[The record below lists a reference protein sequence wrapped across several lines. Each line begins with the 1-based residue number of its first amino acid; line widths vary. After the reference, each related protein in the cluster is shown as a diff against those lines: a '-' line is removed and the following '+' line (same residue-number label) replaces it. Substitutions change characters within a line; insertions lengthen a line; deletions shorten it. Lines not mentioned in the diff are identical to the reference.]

1 MSDHFLNEP
10 NGFDMARIGSGLREI
25 AQETADKK
33 LSLTLKK
40 APVHGM
46 VTATSGT
53 SVLLKAGASELE
65 GRGLLILKNLSKFQ
79 VKVGASSADAIYTK
93 GLPIDPGQTH
103 TISFDSAVPVSVY
116 ARSQGGAATLEV
128 TEA

>member
-10 NGFDMARIGSGLREI
+10 NGFDMSKVI
-25 AQETADKK
+25 AGIQGIALETADKRVP
-33 LSLTLKK
+33 LVMKK
-40 APVHGM
+40 APVHGV

-53 SVLLKAGASELE
+53 SVMLKAGAAELS
-65 GRGLLILKNLSKFQ
+65 GRGILIVKNISRFQ
-79 VKVGASSADAIYTK
+79 VKIGASSADAIYTK
-93 GLPIDPGQTH
+93 GLPLDPGQTES
-103 TISFDSAVPVSVY
+103 ISFDPAVPVSVY

>member
-10 NGFDMARIGSGLREI
+10 NGFDMSKVIAGIQGI

-33 LSLTLKK
+33 LSLTLGKT
-40 APVHGM
+40 PVHGV

-53 SVLLKAGASELE
+53 SVMLKAGTTELD
-65 GRGLLILKNLSKFQ
+65 GRSLLVIKNISRFQ
-79 VKVGASSADAIYTK
+79 VKIGASSADAIYTK
-93 GLPIDPGQTH
+93 GLPVDPGQTQS
-103 TISFDSAVPVSVY
+103 IEFDPAAPVSVY
-116 ARSQGGAATLEV
+116 ARSQGGAAQLEV

>member
-10 NGFDMARIGSGLREI
+10 NGFDMSKVI
-25 AQETADKK
+25 AGINDIALKTADKK
-33 LSLTLKK
+33 LPLVIKK
-40 APVHGM
+40 APVHGV

-53 SVLLKAGASELE
+53 SVMLKAGTTELD
-65 GRGLLILKNLSKFQ
+65 GRSILIVKNNSPFQ
-79 VKVGASSADAIYTK
+79 VKIGASSADAIYTK
-93 GLPIDPGQTH
+93 GLPVDPGQTQS
-103 TISFDSAVPVSVY
+103 ISFDPAVPVSVY

>member
-10 NGFDMARIGSGLREI
+10 NGFDMSKVIAGINEI
-25 AQETADKK
+25 ALKTADKK
-33 LSLTLKK
+33 LPLVIKK
-40 APVHGM
+40 APVHGV

-53 SVLLKAGASELE
+53 SVMLKAGTTELD
-65 GRGLLILKNLSKFQ
+65 GRSILIVKNNSPFQ
-79 VKVGASSADAIYTK
+79 VKIGASSADAIYTK
-93 GLPIDPGQTH
+93 GLPVDPGQTQS
-103 TISFDSAVPVSVY
+103 ISFDPAVPVSVY